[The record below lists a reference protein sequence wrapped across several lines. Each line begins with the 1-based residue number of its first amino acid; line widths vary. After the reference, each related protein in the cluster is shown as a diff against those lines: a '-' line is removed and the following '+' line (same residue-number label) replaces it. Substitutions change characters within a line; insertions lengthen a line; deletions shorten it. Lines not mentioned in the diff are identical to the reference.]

1 MKKLL
6 TVLAAILL
14 VAGLCGC
21 SGGNKKE
28 DEKTPEPETTVKG
41 TVVDFGRVSALV
53 PEGWNRAEIGMY
65 QSEFNGL
72 IVKGAPDAFLEAQ
85 SVTIQYST
93 PVEPVMSS
101 RAMYENTHVLGQYD
115 LGDFHWEVWT
125 GTYDGLTTTAA
136 ESYSDKGTLMVFLSQ
151 PNKETEPLSF
161 DDPEVQAIIKSIKVV
176 PMAEA
181 DWIEIKDGIATVTL
195 PEAEGYEWG
204 DSGTMYTGELDIM
217 EEFDGNTLV
226 ITPSS
231 GTGGYSISLSLLNE
245 DFTLKMGRG
254 EVALRVTDGKID
266 GIYLAKV
273 KIFDEPEV
281 QEEYNY
287 EPEPL
292 DYEMLDQVYSG
303 TWEDTNNDLTMFI
316 QKSEEA
322 EHAYVVSIQSS
333 GRQISTV
340 AVLDEYGVL
349 AYDTLSIN
357 GVSVESWGW
366 FNPDGALLIWGRDEA
381 AGEYDNAT
389 LFTRVE

>member
-1 MKKLL
+1 
-6 TVLAAILL
+6 
-14 VAGLCGC
+14 
-21 SGGNKKE
+21 
-28 DEKTPEPETTVKG
+28 
-41 TVVDFGRVSALV
+41 
-53 PEGWNRAEIGMY
+53 
-65 QSEFNGL
+65 
-72 IVKGAPDAFLEAQ
+72 
-85 SVTIQYST
+85 
-93 PVEPVMSS
+93 
-101 RAMYENTHVLGQYD
+101 
-115 LGDFHWEVWT
+115 
-125 GTYDGLTTTAA
+125 
-136 ESYSDKGTLMVFLSQ
+136 MVFLSQ

-303 TWEDTNNDLTMFI
+303 TWDTNNDLTMFI